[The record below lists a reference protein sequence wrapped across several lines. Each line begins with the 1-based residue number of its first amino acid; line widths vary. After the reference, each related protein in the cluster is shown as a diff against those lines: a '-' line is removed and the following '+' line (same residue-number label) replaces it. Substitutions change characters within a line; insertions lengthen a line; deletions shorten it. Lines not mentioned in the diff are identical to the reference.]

1 MFRNNHITTGPG
13 SGLVRG
19 MQRKDTNTGV
29 HLGWECRADRVN
41 NSREGATPG
50 QLADGVVVGHGVKE
64 PQRRGTSP

>member
-50 QLADGVVVGHGVKE
+50 
-64 PQRRGTSP
+64 PCRI